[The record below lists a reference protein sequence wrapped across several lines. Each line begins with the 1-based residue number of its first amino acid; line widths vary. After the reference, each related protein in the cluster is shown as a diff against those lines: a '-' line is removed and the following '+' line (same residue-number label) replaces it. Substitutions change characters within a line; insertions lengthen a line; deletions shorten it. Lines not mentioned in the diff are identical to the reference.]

1 MIVSSA
7 RWDDLA
13 SWFVVL
19 PDCPA
24 ALPVA
29 ARLRGLATNAL
40 VHPSGRPWILGRWGA
55 DVVSTGSAGSVAV
68 AVLGQH
74 AVTSGEL
81 EAAAEP
87 TGSVADLD
95 RLSRSMVGSAHLVG
109 SVGGMV
115 RVQGSVT
122 GLRRVV
128 HARVDGVAVASDRA
142 DVLASLA
149 GAELE
154 PERLAVYLLTTTA
167 LHPLA
172 GRSLWRGL
180 EVLPGD
186 RYLVLDGEGREGL
199 VRHWTPP
206 EPVVPMT
213 EGAAVLR
220 EALLA
225 AVEARLRGR
234 DLVSTD
240 LGGFDST
247 ALCCVAAGHG
257 AKVVAY
263 TGDGLDPM
271 TDDVHWARRTVA
283 CLPDVEHHVI
293 EAGHL
298 PMVYDGVLELDDPLD
313 EPCAAAALANR
324 YLFIAGSAAARGS
337 RLHLAGFGG
346 DELLAGSPAHLH
358 AMLRRHPKI
367 AWGRARAFAIQR
379 RWPYRET
386 ARQLMDRA
394 PFRAWLA
401 SAAEELTAPPLPVEI
416 PMLVWGGSPRLPAW
430 VSRDA
435 LVAVRDQLR
444 LAARTA
450 EPLAKGRGQHVELDG
465 LLSSSRVVRLLGQM
479 TGRRGIAL
487 AAPYYDDRVLEAGLS
502 VRPEDRV
509 TPWQYKPLIVEAMR
523 GIAPDESL
531 TRVTKD
537 EGYYE
542 VEAGLREHRAALLA
556 LFEDSRLGR
565 IGLVDAPALA
575 EVCGRPVPAAQFDA
589 LYQTVA
595 CEMWL
600 RALEHRPLRV
610 DGEGNGVQAA

>member
-1 MIVSSA
+1 MIVSSG

-172 GRSLWRGL
+172 GRPVWRGL

-199 VRHWTPP
+199 
-206 EPVVPMT
+206 
-213 EGAAVLR
+213 
-220 EALLA
+220 
-225 AVEARLRGR
+225 
-234 DLVSTD
+234 
-240 LGGFDST
+240 
-247 ALCCVAAGHG
+247 
-257 AKVVAY
+257 
-263 TGDGLDPM
+263 
-271 TDDVHWARRTVA
+271 
-283 CLPDVEHHVI
+283 
-293 EAGHL
+293 
-298 PMVYDGVLELDDPLD
+298 
-313 EPCAAAALANR
+313 
-324 YLFIAGSAAARGS
+324 
-337 RLHLAGFGG
+337 
-346 DELLAGSPAHLH
+346 
-358 AMLRRHPKI
+358 
-367 AWGRARAFAIQR
+367 
-379 RWPYRET
+379 
-386 ARQLMDRA
+386 
-394 PFRAWLA
+394 
-401 SAAEELTAPPLPVEI
+401 
-416 PMLVWGGSPRLPAW
+416 
-430 VSRDA
+430 
-435 LVAVRDQLR
+435 
-444 LAARTA
+444 
-450 EPLAKGRGQHVELDG
+450 
-465 LLSSSRVVRLLGQM
+465 
-479 TGRRGIAL
+479 
-487 AAPYYDDRVLEAGLS
+487 
-502 VRPEDRV
+502 
-509 TPWQYKPLIVEAMR
+509 
-523 GIAPDESL
+523 
-531 TRVTKD
+531 
-537 EGYYE
+537 
-542 VEAGLREHRAALLA
+542 
-556 LFEDSRLGR
+556 
-565 IGLVDAPALA
+565 
-575 EVCGRPVPAAQFDA
+575 
-589 LYQTVA
+589 
-595 CEMWL
+595 
-600 RALEHRPLRV
+600 
-610 DGEGNGVQAA
+610 